1 MSLFCRSLFVILYFF
16 FWPLCCLFFF
26 DLQIRITPLVA
37 FGHCV
42 VCSSS
47 IYRFWLPLWYLLA
60 IVLSV
65 LLRFTDSDY
74 PFGSFW
80 PLCCLFFFD
89 LQILITPLVAF
100 DHCVVWSSS
109 IYGFWLPLWYLHT
122 LFFFIGK
129 YGKMLE
135 NLLLLNG
142 LNSTTMIIRRTYTY
156 LSILYWSNKTNTR
169 PPPAII
175 VLHCTYITFGG
186 GGNRICMHYLLT
198 VPH

>member
-1 MSLFCRSLFVILYFF
+1 
-16 FWPLCCLFFF
+16 
-26 DLQIRITPLVA
+26 
-37 FGHCV
+37 
-42 VCSSS
+42 
-47 IYRFWLPLWYLLA
+47 
-60 IVLSV
+60 VLSV

-89 LQILITPLVAF
+89 LQILITPLV
-100 DHCVVWSSS
+100 SSYS
-109 IYGFWLPLWYLHT
+109 
-122 LFFFIGK
+122 FFFIGK

-175 VLHCTYITFGG
+175 VLHCTCITLGG
-186 GGNRICMHYLLT
+186 KSNLYALFVNSAALMKPNCACVIIAWCLKDKRGRRGRDLW
-198 VPH
+198 